1 MQIPRGPKVPKTV
14 ESFIDSVKLTKPSEG
29 WWACQRQ
36 MQFSLMCRCQ
46 VLSELIH
53 KAVIDGN
60 ESKVPLLQLEYE
72 ITDKIR
78 RHLKNSLLWD
88 TSRGE

>member
-14 ESFIDSVKLTKPSEG
+14 VQTLTKPSEG

-36 MQFSLMCRCQ
+36 MQDSLMGRCQ
-46 VLSELIH
+46 VLSEKIH
-53 KAVIDGN
+53 KAVIEGK
-60 ESKVPLLQLEYE
+60 ESTVPLLQSEYE
-72 ITDKIR
+72 TTDKIR